1 MLTQPHVLLLVT
13 LLSSRILLQHL
24 VPFGLVVFVVCCV
37 IVNGL
42 LSWFGVWCA
51 RLSASCAASHVED
64 AAGAGTSTG
73 EGAAIDTI
81 ETTTDKRHGH
91 KRKEGMWM
99 RRMIMTQM
107 EVTAPAV

>member
-1 MLTQPHVLLLVT
+1 
-13 LLSSRILLQHL
+13 
-24 VPFGLVVFVVCCV
+24 
-37 IVNGL
+37 
-42 LSWFGVWCA
+42 
-51 RLSASCAASHVED
+51 VED